1 MTTKN
6 PFDPSEFFKAYDPEA
21 IQKIFNPQNMFAFVP
36 DMAGKGFD
44 LQSIVGGKETDLKAL
59 TDANM
64 STINTYNDLLKEQM
78 GILEKLTSAARDHV
92 EKLEPAGGADAAS
105 RNAKIA
111 SEAVQ
116 TAFQLMQEM
125 AEAATKAN
133 TKVFEETSAKVE
145 EAIANIKKA

>member
-1 MTTKN
+1 MATKN
-6 PFDPSEFFKAYDPEA
+6 PFDPSESFKAYDPDA
-21 IQKIFNPQNMFAFVP
+21 IKKMFDSQNMFAFVP
-36 DMAGKGFD
+36 DLAGNSFD
-44 LQSIVGGKETDLKAL
+44 LQSIVGASETDLKAV

-64 STINTYNDLLKEQM
+64 STVKTYNDLLKEQM
-78 GILEKLTSAARDHV
+78 GIFEKLTTAARAHV
-92 EKLEPAGGADAAS
+92 ETLEPIGGADAAS
-105 RNAKIA
+105 RNAKIV

-116 TAFQLMQEM
+116 KAFQLMQEM